1 MNKAESADKQA
12 EIKKELIASAHLLGL
27 LYRDPEEWF
36 RAGSASAGQGIGES
50 EIEALIQKRAD
61 ARKAKDFATADA
73 VRKELA
79 DKGVIIEDTPA
90 GTQWKRA

>member
-1 MNKAESADKQA
+1 MS
-12 EIKKELIASAHLLGL
+12 
-27 LYRDPEEWF
+27 
-36 RAGSASAGQGIGES
+36 ES

-79 DKGVIIEDTPA
+79 DKGVVIEDTPS